1 MASTRAQRVGEA
13 IHKEISALLVKG
25 LKDPRIGF
33 VTITA
38 VQVNSDLS
46 LAKIYFTVMGEE
58 KARLDSA
65 AGLKSAVPFLRREV
79 GKLRPCHHR
88 RPQKEGHHQ
97 TPAHLAGHQT
107 LSQSVPAQFSL
118 PAVWFW
124 MRAAHHLADR

>member
-13 IHKEISALLVKG
+13 IHKEVSAMLIKG

-58 KARLDSA
+58 KARIDTA

-79 GKLRPCHHR
+79 GKLLRLRHAPELVFHYDDSIEYAHR
-88 RPQKEGHHQ
+88 MEALIRQAQ
-97 TPAHLAGHQT
+97 TGQGD
-107 LSQSVPAQFSL
+107 
-118 PAVWFW
+118 
-124 MRAAHHLADR
+124 DRDDS

>member
-1 MASTRAQRVGEA
+1 MASNRAQRVGEA

-58 KARLDSA
+58 KARIDTA

-79 GKLRPCHHR
+79 GKLLRLRHAPELVFHYDDSIEYAHR
-88 RPQKEGHHQ
+88 MEALIRQAQ
-97 TPAHLAGHQT
+97 TG
-107 LSQSVPAQFSL
+107 QSD
-118 PAVWFW
+118 
-124 MRAAHHLADR
+124 DRDDS